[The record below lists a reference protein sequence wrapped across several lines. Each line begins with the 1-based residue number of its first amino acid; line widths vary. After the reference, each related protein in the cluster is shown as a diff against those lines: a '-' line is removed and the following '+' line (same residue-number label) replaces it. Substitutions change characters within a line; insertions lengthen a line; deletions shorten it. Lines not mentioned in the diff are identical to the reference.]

1 MSEELKE
8 VTPELPQEKSEIE
21 LLKEQVE
28 EQKNKW
34 LRALADLDNYKKRVA
49 LEQDQF
55 IKFSNESLIKEILP
69 ALDGLNR
76 ALETAETAKLNEGLI
91 KGFALVSRQ
100 LKDALAKFG
109 LEEIAAL
116 NQPYDPN
123 VHEAILQK
131 ESLGPENIIIEEVQK
146 GYTLHGRVI
155 RPSMVIVSKKKGAK

>member
-8 VTPELPQEKSEIE
+8 VAPELPREKTETE
-21 LLKEQVE
+21 LLAEQLE

-34 LRALADLDNYKKRVA
+34 LRALADFDNYKKRVA

-69 ALDGLNR
+69 SLDGLNK

-91 KGFALVSRQ
+91 KGLALVSRQ

-109 LEEIAAL
+109 LEEIAAK
-116 NQPYDPN
+116 NMPYDPN

-131 ESLGPENIIIEEVQK
+131 ESEKPENTIIEEVQK
-146 GYTLHGRVI
+146 GFTLHGRVI
-155 RPSMVIVSKKKGAK
+155 KPSMVIVSKKGAK

>member
-1 MSEELKE
+1 M
-8 VTPELPQEKSEIE
+8 
-21 LLKEQVE
+21 
-28 EQKNKW
+28 
-34 LRALADLDNYKKRVA
+34 ADLDNYKKRVA

>member
-8 VTPELPQEKSEIE
+8 VAPELPREKTETE
-21 LLKEQVE
+21 LLAEQLE

-69 ALDGLNR
+69 ALDGLNK
-76 ALETAETAKLNEGLI
+76 ALETAETAKVNEGLT
-91 KGFALVSRQ
+91 KGLALVSRQ

-109 LEEIAAL
+109 LEEIAAK
-116 NQPYDPN
+116 NMPYDPN

-131 ESLGPENIIIEEVQK
+131 ESQEPENIIIEEVQK
-146 GYTLHGRVI
+146 GFTLHGRVI
-155 RPSMVIVSKKKGAK
+155 RPSMVIVSKKGAK